1 MIILPRHWKT
11 SAMRSREFVKGSLA
25 ITARLICRGKGINPP
40 ARELVPCDIIKLR
53 RDDIVPHHRRG

>member
-1 MIILPRHWKT
+1 M
-11 SAMRSREFVKGSLA
+11 KGSLA